1 VLQNKKYIK
10 FHDENTVEVLSLGS
24 LQSGIDKGDKRAGT
38 YAAKDAAGNDVEYM
52 LEWPGLT
59 KDNID
64 KLRSSPA
71 GQFNQTRKIPYTSI
85 INPHTGKEMVV
96 VERANSGKIMDA
108 VLAQKKVLQ
117 AKHGKGIKRKD
128 LRSIRKGQAA
138 VAKALSKGD
147 LKKAVAAAKKL
158 EAKANKKAEGLQVM
172 AATTMK
178 TVTAEI
184 SKKLDAVAAT
194 LDGGDTKAAKSQL
207 GKLKGL
213 VRGTS
218 LQGRFDEIDGKIKAA
233 APAK

>member
-1 VLQNKKYIK
+1 
-10 FHDENTVEVLSLGS
+10 
-24 LQSGIDKGDKRAGT
+24 
-38 YAAKDAAGNDVEYM
+38 
-52 LEWPGLT
+52 
-59 KDNID
+59 
-64 KLRSSPA
+64 
-71 GQFNQTRKIPYTSI
+71 
-85 INPHTGKEMVV
+85 
-96 VERANSGKIMDA
+96 
-108 VLAQKKVLQ
+108 
-117 AKHGKGIKRKD
+117 
-128 LRSIRKGQAA
+128 
-138 VAKALSKGD
+138 
-147 LKKAVAAAKKL
+147 
-158 EAKANKKAEGLQVM
+158 M